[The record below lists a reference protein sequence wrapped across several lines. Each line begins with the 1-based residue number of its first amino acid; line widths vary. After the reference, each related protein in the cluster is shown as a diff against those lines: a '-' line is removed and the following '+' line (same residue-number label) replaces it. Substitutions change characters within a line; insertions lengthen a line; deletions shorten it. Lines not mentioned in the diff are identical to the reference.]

1 MEERSS
7 NIRAYLLRCGIR
19 PHLRGFRA
27 LEAAI
32 ALALDDVEY
41 LDGVTKRLYPDVA
54 LCVNSTA
61 SAVERNIRV
70 AILRAADCGADM
82 PTVLGFPPSI
92 RTGCYTPSEFI
103 SAAVMHLGG

>member
-1 MEERSS
+1 MEERTA

-70 AILRAADCGADM
+70 AILRAADCGAEM
-82 PTVLGFPPSI
+82 PRVFGRAATRRPSSSVPP
-92 RTGCYTPSEFI
+92 
-103 SAAVMHLGG
+103 